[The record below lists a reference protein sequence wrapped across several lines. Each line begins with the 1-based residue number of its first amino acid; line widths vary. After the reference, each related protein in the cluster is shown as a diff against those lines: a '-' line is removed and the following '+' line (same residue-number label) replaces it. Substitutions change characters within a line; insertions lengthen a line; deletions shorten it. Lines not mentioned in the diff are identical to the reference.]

1 MIRVKE
7 GYQDMQFS
15 KRLDL
20 FGDEIFAALNERKVE
35 LEAQGRTIYNLSV
48 GTPDFAPA
56 EHIRKAMMDAAADP
70 QNWKYSLRDLPELLD
85 AVCGCSSWKKIST
98 AVIGVGRTKT
108 TID

>member
-35 LEAQGRTIYNLSV
+35 LEAQGRTIYNPVSYTHLDVYKRQGRGRHRIFKSH
-48 GTPDFAPA
+48 PA
-56 EHIRKAMMDAAADP
+56 VYGVCGHWIRKR
-70 QNWKYSLRDLPELLD
+70 KSFLPLPASGALYKPGLP
-85 AVCGCSSWKKIST
+85 C
-98 AVIGVGRTKT
+98 
-108 TID
+108 